1 LRTVIQL
8 THLFD
13 VTYDCLSISSACA
26 HSVSVYTLQSTSR
39 LYVHGME
46 AHSVRR
52 TKGEEDGGMSGVEG
66 VRERND
72 ASKGLTDTVQSGH
85 LSHSLRF
92 ISFHLTSPLFIHTS
106 IHHPSTLSTSLSPS
120 SPHCIEMDLDQ
131 PEASSSTS
139 FPPQQHF
146 INFVFDSNLPGER
159 FTKLVEADAPVH
171 QIVQRLM
178 EKIGGS
184 ENVS

>member
-1 LRTVIQL
+1 
-8 THLFD
+8 
-13 VTYDCLSISSACA
+13 
-26 HSVSVYTLQSTSR
+26 
-39 LYVHGME
+39 
-46 AHSVRR
+46 
-52 TKGEEDGGMSGVEG
+52 
-66 VRERND
+66 
-72 ASKGLTDTVQSGH
+72 
-85 LSHSLRF
+85 
-92 ISFHLTSPLFIHTS
+92 
-106 IHHPSTLSTSLSPS
+106 
-120 SPHCIEMDLDQ
+120 MDLDQ

-146 INFVFDSNLPGER
+146 INFVFDSNLPRER